1 MANLDSS
8 FPHKFA
14 GATLVISD
22 GAGSPASVT
31 VTFKQ
36 GTISWTETGRT
47 YTEAREAG
55 RHASVSGKPVLI
67 ETDDT
72 DVTGSFTALVTSFKG
87 SSNTHPYEALTFSGN
102 ASAWTSTA
110 GGSKTAIKLV
120 LTVDSSGEDS
130 TGGSQTVTFAYAV
143 PTEVSVDA
151 ACGDGLFQLS
161 CSFTDHENR
170 PTLA

>member
-1 MANLDSS
+1 MVDKLLLESTKHYRITIN
-8 FPHKFA
+8 
-14 GATLVISD
+14 G
-22 GAGSPASVT
+22 VT
-31 VTFKQ
+31 HNAHVQEEWQ
-36 GTISWTETGRT
+36 GLRL
-47 YTEAREAG
+47 
-55 RHASVSGKPVLI
+55 VLI

-72 DVTGSFTALVTSFKG
+72 DVTGSFNALVTSFKG

-120 LTVDSSGEDS
+120 LTVDSSGEDA

-151 ACGDGLFQLS
+151 AGGDGLFQLS